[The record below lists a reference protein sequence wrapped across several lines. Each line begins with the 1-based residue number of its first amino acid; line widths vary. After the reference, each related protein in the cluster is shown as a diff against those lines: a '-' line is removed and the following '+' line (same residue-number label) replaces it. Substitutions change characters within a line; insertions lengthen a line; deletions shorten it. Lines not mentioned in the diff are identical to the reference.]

1 MFTIFGELPQLQ
13 VMGRRNRRG
22 WIQKLDSIL
31 SGGILKQFLFLLIIS
46 IFLLI
51 VISFSYAFFGGQVPG
66 IAAPGFWDRWHFA
79 ANKFLNFTYY
89 PGGTAFQ
96 VIIGVICFLGKV
108 LTGTLLIAT
117 ITNAFQRRMDRVD
130 KGLAVYRS
138 IKDHAVVIGY
148 GPLTLP
154 VIRSELTRHS
164 DRWIILLTDQNVPA
178 VRAELKSQLDD
189 DLEDNVVIYAG
200 SMNSAEHIAKLNIPE
215 ANVVYI
221 LGEGYEAG
229 RDSKNLEC
237 ARLIKGARG
246 LDRDAV
252 LPVHIQ
258 LDKPSAY
265 STIKRLS
272 IPRNWYA
279 EGEKVI
285 TYLRPFNFFENWAR
299 LLWGRYARLN
309 PDGSRVYD
317 SLDFVPLVPGSSQ
330 YVHLVIVGFDNMGVA
345 LLLEALRIC
354 HYPNGVKTRITV
366 VDRRMSELLPRF
378 QAQYSQISNIEDI
391 EIEYVDSAI
400 EDAAIRNRIASWA
413 LDPDQLLTVAVCL
426 FDPDES
432 IAASLSFPEEVYYL
446 MDGNGKIC
454 RNGRVRILV
463 RQEAQDGVGGVLAQG
478 NEKYANV
485 RIFGV
490 TDDGVSRD
498 LLRDDMAVWA
508 NAVYKDIDL
517 NLILKGAA
525 EGNAE
530 EEKALR
536 EWYSLSEEMRF
547 ANRYQVE
554 MFDTFEKY
562 DRMNVP
568 RGVLHRMEHLRW
580 CADRYIVGY
589 RFCPGASSPD
599 KETYKV
605 HGDLVRFD
613 SLTESDR
620 DKDAEVIYNRQ
631 AIEILYAQKKQENE

>member
-1 MFTIFGELPQLQ
+1 
-13 VMGRRNRRG
+13 MGRRNRRG
-22 WIQKLDSIL
+22 WIQKIDSIL
-31 SGGILKQFLFLLIIS
+31 SGGILKQFLFLLVIS
-46 IFLLI
+46 VFLLI

-66 IAAPGFWDRWHFA
+66 VVTPGFWDRWHFA

-138 IKDHAVVIGY
+138 IKDHTVVIGY

-154 VIRSELTRHS
+154 VIRSELVRQA
-164 DRWIILLTDQNVPA
+164 DRWVILLTDQNVSA

-189 DLEDNVVIYAG
+189 ELEDNVVIYAG
-200 SMNSAEHIAKLNIPE
+200 SMTSAEHIAKLNIPK

-237 ARLIKGARG
+237 ARLVKDLRG
-246 LDRDAV
+246 PGRKAV

-272 IPRNWYA
+272 IPRDWYA
-279 EGEKVI
+279 DGEEVI

-299 LLWGRYARLN
+299 QLWGRYARLN
-309 PDGSRVYD
+309 PDGSRTYD

-330 YVHLVIVGFDNMGVA
+330 YVHLVIAGFGNMGVA

-354 HYPNGVKTRITV
+354 HYPNGLKTKITV
-366 VDRRMSELLPRF
+366 VDKRMDEILPRF

-391 EIEYVDSAI
+391 EIEYVASAI
-400 EDAAIRNRIASWA
+400 EDAVIRERIGSWA
-413 LDPDQLLTVAVCL
+413 VDPDQLLTIAVCL

-432 IAASLSFPEEVYYL
+432 IAVSLSLPEVTYCL
-446 MDGNGKIC
+446 IGGDGNIS
-454 RNGRVRILV
+454 RNDRVRILV
-463 RQEAQDGVGGVLAQG
+463 RQEARGGVGAVLAQG

-485 RIFGV
+485 RIFGM
-490 TDDGVSRD
+490 TDGGVSRD

-508 NAVYKDIDL
+508 NAVYKDIDIDL
-517 NLILKGAA
+517 MLKGGS
-525 EGNAE
+525 EGRVE
-530 EEKALR
+530 EEKAIR
-536 EWYSLSEEMRF
+536 EWYMLPEEMRF

-554 MFDTFEKY
+554 MYDTFEKY
-562 DRMNVP
+562 DRMSVP
-568 RGVLHRMEHLRW
+568 RSVLHRMEHLRW
-580 CADRYIVGY
+580 CAERYIVGY
-589 RFCPGASSPD
+589 RFCQGASSPD

-605 HGDLVRFD
+605 HGNLVGFD

-620 DKDAEVIYNRQ
+620 DKDADVIYNRQ
-631 AIEILYAQKKQENE
+631 TIEILYAQKRRENE